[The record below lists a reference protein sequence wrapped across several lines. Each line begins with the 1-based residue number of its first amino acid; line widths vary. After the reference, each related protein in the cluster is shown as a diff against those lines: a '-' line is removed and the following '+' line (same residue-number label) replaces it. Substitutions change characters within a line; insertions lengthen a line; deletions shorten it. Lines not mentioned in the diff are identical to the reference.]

1 MRLWIMSDLHL
12 ELTRG
17 WDLPAA
23 AERPEF
29 DVLVVAG
36 DIITRMER
44 GVRWLAERVSDRPVV
59 YVAGNHEGYG
69 VDVDR
74 TVAKAMEAARDT
86 NVIVLAD
93 RTVAIGDT
101 VFAGATLWT
110 DFDLFGDPRRA
121 MAVAGGRMN
130 DYRKIRVK
138 SYAERFQPRHAL
150 ARHTA
155 SRAFIDGELR
165 KPRGDGKL
173 VVVTHHAPVPDLGF
187 MIARGAPGETV
198 SDGTMLDAAYRSD
211 LTPLMSPQPAADGRA
226 ALYPADLWI
235 HGHTHES
242 VDRTVG
248 ATRIVSNAK
257 GYGPWPPRELVWDNP
272 SFDENLVIEI

>member
-36 DIITRMER
+36 DLITRMER
-44 GVRWLAERVSDRPVV
+44 GVRWLAERVSDRPVI

-74 TVAKAMEAARDT
+74 TVEKAMEAARNT
-86 NVIVLAD
+86 NVVVLAD
-93 RTVAIGDT
+93 RAVAIGDT

-121 MAVAGGRMN
+121 MAVAGARLN
-130 DYRKIRVK
+130 DYRRIRVK
-138 SYAERFQPRHAL
+138 GYAERFQPCHAL
-150 ARHTA
+150 VRHGA
-155 SRAFIDGELR
+155 SRAFIESELR
-165 KPRGDGKL
+165 TPRAGKL
-173 VVVTHHAPVPDLGF
+173 AIVTHHAPVPEISGPS
-187 MIARGAPGETV
+187 A
-198 SDGTMLDAAYRSD
+198 SDRIEEMVDDDTMLGAAYRSD
-211 LTPLMSPQPAADGRA
+211 LRTLMSPQPAADGRA
-226 ALYPADLWI
+226 ALHPADLWI

>member
-17 WDLPAA
+17 WDLPAQQ
-23 AERPEF
+23 PDF

-36 DIITRMER
+36 DLITRAER
-44 GVRWLAERVSDRPVV
+44 GVRWLVERVSDHPVV
-59 YVAGNHEGYG
+59 YVAGNHESYG

-74 TVAKAMEAARDT
+74 TMEKAMEAARDT
-86 NVIVLAD
+86 NVVVLAD
-93 RTVAIGDT
+93 RAVAIGDT

-110 DFDLFGDPRRA
+110 DFDLFGDRRRA
-121 MAVAGGRMN
+121 MAVAGARMN
-130 DYRKIRVK
+130 DYRKIRING
-138 SYAERFQPRHAL
+138 YGDRFQPRHAL
-150 ARHTA
+150 ARHHA
-155 SRAFIDGELR
+155 SRAFIDVELR

-173 VVVTHHAPVPDLGF
+173 VVVTHHAPVPGSAAAASHRF
-187 MIARGAPGETV
+187 GEAP
-198 SDGTMLDAAYRSD
+198 DDDTMLDAAYRSD
-211 LTPLMSPQPAADGRA
+211 LMALMSPQPAADGRA
-226 ALYPADLWI
+226 ALRPADLWI

-242 VDRTVG
+242 FDRTVG

>member
-36 DIITRMER
+36 DLITRMER
-44 GVRWLAERVSDRPVV
+44 GVRWLAERVSDHTVI
-59 YVAGNHEGYG
+59 YVAGNHECYG
-69 VDVDR
+69 TDVDR
-74 TVAKAMEAARDT
+74 TVEKAMEAARGT
-86 NVIVLAD
+86 SVVVLAD
-93 RTVAIGDT
+93 RAVLIGDT

-121 MAVAGGRMN
+121 MAVAGARMN

-150 ARHTA
+150 VRHRA
-155 SRAFIDGELR
+155 SRAFIEGELR
-165 KPRGDGKL
+165 MPRVGNL
-173 VVVTHHAPVPDLGF
+173 VVVTHHAPVPDF
-187 MIARGAPGETV
+187 DAAAPCRSGHAVDDEA
-198 SDGTMLDAAYRSD
+198 MLSAAYRSD
-211 LTPLMSPQPAADGRA
+211 LRTLMSPQPAADGRA
-226 ALYPADLWI
+226 ALYPADVWI

-257 GYGPWPPRELVWDNP
+257 GYVPWPPRELVWDNQ
-272 SFDENLVIEI
+272 SFDPSLVIEI